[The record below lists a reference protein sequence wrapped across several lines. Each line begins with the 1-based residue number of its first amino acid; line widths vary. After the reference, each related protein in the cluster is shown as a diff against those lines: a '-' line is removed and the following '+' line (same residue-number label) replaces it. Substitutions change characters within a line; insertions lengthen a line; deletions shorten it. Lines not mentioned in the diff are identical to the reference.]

1 MADASY
7 PDDPTDI
14 LRDVLKLERVD
25 ADEHS
30 STFNGYTPSQ
40 TRGRVFGGQ
49 VMAQSLVAA
58 SHSVEADRFM
68 HSMHCYFI
76 RPGDAAEPLNIKV
89 DHHRD
94 GRSFSVRHVEVTQH
108 NKVILSLT
116 CSFQT
121 EADGVTHQEPMPE
134 GIPLPDDLPPISSLV
149 GMIDDPAAQDLAY
162 NRPFDIR
169 YAYEPIFLR
178 PGSEKV
184 NRNIVWMKTFTP
196 VKVSRNVAAAALAY
210 GSDYTLLESIL
221 RNHGVTWTT
230 PDISVAS
237 LDHAMWFHRPFNLDD
252 WLLFVQESPSA
263 QSARGLGT
271 GKIYTIHGDLVA
283 TVAQEGMIRLPK
295 FDQ

>member
-1 MADASY
+1 MPNTSY

-25 ADEHS
+25 ADEDS
-30 STFNGYTPSQ
+30 STFRGYTPTQ

-58 SHSVEADRFM
+58 SHSVEADRFL

-76 RPGDAAEPLNIKV
+76 RPGDASQPLNIRV
-89 DHHRD
+89 DHNRD

-108 NKVILSLT
+108 HKVILSLT

-121 EADGVTHQEPMPE
+121 EAAGVEHQEPMPQ
-134 GIPLPDDLPPISSLV
+134 GIPLPDDLPPVSSLV
-149 GMIDDPAAQDLAY
+149 GMIDHPEAQDLAY

-169 YAYEPIFLR
+169 YAYEPIFLQ
-178 PGSEKV
+178 PGAEQV

-196 VKVSRNVAAAALAY
+196 VKASRNVAAAALAY
-210 GSDYTLLESIL
+210 GSDYTMLEPIL
-221 RNHGVTWTT
+221 RNHG
-230 PDISVAS
+230 ISWVEPKKSIAS

-252 WLLFVQESPSA
+252 WMLFVQESPSA
-263 QSARGLGT
+263 QSARGLGV
-271 GKIYTIHGDLVA
+271 GRIYTIQGDLVA
-283 TVAQEGMIRLPK
+283 TVAQEGMIRLEE
-295 FDQ
+295 FS